1 VFDISVADNRMT
13 IVEQGTPNDE
23 GQDNE
28 YLSQVLLQRGKRM
41 RFRFFLHSPLVT
53 ILALFTCVA
62 LKLPITDACT
72 RAVYFGKEMQTVTG
86 RTMDWVEQMQTNLWI
101 FPRGMKRDGGLGK
114 GALEW
119 TSKYGSVV
127 ASVYE
132 GGSADGMNEKG
143 LVANMLYLAESE
155 YPPADD
161 KRPGVC
167 ISAWTQ
173 YLLDNFGSVE
183 EAVAEAKKEL
193 FRVVPVVAPNG
204 MKGSVHVSISDSTGD
219 SAIFEYVQGKLV
231 IHHGKEYQV
240 MTNSPIYDKQL
251 AINEY
256 WKEFDGAVMLPGTVR
271 ASDRFARATFY
282 INACQQSDNAREAVA
297 ATFSVM
303 RNVSVPHGIRKKDQ
317 PNLSSTIWLTVS
329 DQKNRIY
336 YYQDT
341 NSPGALWVK
350 LGKTDFSE
358 GSGVRKLTLDGKPDT
373 TGDQTTNFEKAEP
386 FKFLAPH

>member
-1 VFDISVADNRMT
+1 
-13 IVEQGTPNDE
+13 
-23 GQDNE
+23 
-28 YLSQVLLQRGKRM
+28 M
-41 RFRFFLHSPLVT
+41 RRSFLFSAP
-53 ILALFTCVA
+53 IIAIVA
-62 LKLPITDACT
+62 LSTCGVVELPVADACT
-72 RAVYFGKEMQTVTG
+72 RAVYFGKEKQTVTG
-86 RTMDWVEQMQTNLWI
+86 RSMDWVEDMQTNLWA

-127 ASVYE
+127 ASIYE

-155 YPPADD
+155 YPSDDD

-167 ISAWTQ
+167 ISAWAQ
-173 YLLDNFGSVE
+173 YFLDNFSSVE
-183 EAVAEAKKEL
+183 DAVTDAKKDS

-204 MKGSVHVSISDSTGD
+204 MKGSVHLSLSDASGD
-219 SAIFEYVQGKLV
+219 SAIFEFVRGKLV
-231 IHHGKEYQV
+231 VHHGKENQV
-240 MTNSPIYDKQL
+240 MTNSPIYDKQI

-271 ASDRFARATFY
+271 AADRFARATYY
-282 INACQQSDNAREAVA
+282 INACQQSDKPREAVA
-297 ATFSVM
+297 AVFSVM
-303 RNVSVPHGIRKKDQ
+303 RNVSVPRGIRKKDQ

-329 DQKNRIY
+329 DQKNLVY

-350 LGKTDFSE
+350 LDKIDFKE
-358 GSGVRKLTLDGKPDT
+358 GSGVRKLTLVGKPDT
-373 TGDQTTNFEKAEP
+373 TGDQSANFEKSEP